1 MAKVSWNHPVVH
13 FYILVSLGNQFCHGT
28 LYILFVVIILLTN
41 LGNLLVIITIIHF
54 KRLHKPTNYLILSL
68 AVADLLVGMFVMPPS
83 MVRVVETCW
92 YFGDFYYRYYAVC
105 HPLQYQNRITPF
117 ITVIMISVCWSISIT
132 FAVVLVFAEDETS
145 SSQYFL
151 YGSIPCEKI
160 CVILLSE
167 VAILFY
173 PVFIFYAPSTII
185 LSIYLKIFSA
195 ARKQIRLIHGVNSQI
210 KTRVKQTSISKAER
224 KTTKTLVIIMS
235 VFLICWTPIIS
246 CSIIDPLTGHSV
258 PSVLFEVF
266 GWIGYSNSSL
276 NPIVYVFFYSEFR
289 KAFRMILCRKRF

>member
-1 MAKVSWNHPVVH
+1 MD
-13 FYILVSLGNQFCHGT
+13 CT

-117 ITVIMISVCWSISIT
+117 ITVIMISVCWSVSAAMGLWIMFVEYKTIP
-132 FAVVLVFAEDETS
+132 
-145 SSQYFL
+145 SQYIYFEN
-151 YGSIPCEKI
+151 IPCEKI
-160 CVILLSE
+160 CVMSLNELTALL
-167 VAILFY
+167 Y

-246 CSIIDPLTGHSV
+246 CSIIDPLTDHSV
-258 PSVLFEVF
+258 PSVLFDVF
-266 GWIGYSNSSL
+266 LWIGYSNSSL

-289 KAFRMILCRKRF
+289 KAFRMILCGK